1 MNTDEGRILY
11 KIMEKLCE
19 LTGIGLQRYG
29 AGRLL
34 EFEGK
39 QRRYRYYTYA
49 NYKKVHENID
59 IEIPPLPEQEM
70 DESMFAETDYYID
83 GPHDIKSFKAKINSK
98 NSNVVSAKGLCP
110 GMLKT
115 IFFFT
120 IYTHFFK

>member
-1 MNTDEGRILY
+1 
-11 KIMEKLCE
+11 MEKLCE